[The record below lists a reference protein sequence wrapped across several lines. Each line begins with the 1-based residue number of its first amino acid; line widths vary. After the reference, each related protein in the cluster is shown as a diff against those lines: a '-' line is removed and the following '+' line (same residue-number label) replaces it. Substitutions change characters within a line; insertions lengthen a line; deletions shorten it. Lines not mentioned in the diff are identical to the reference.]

1 MTVNVKKCAVV
12 VCNED
17 DENPVALKR
26 KWAKD
31 ELSIVD
37 QYTYLGVDISKYC
50 AWDAHIKKVLGKV
63 KVRVAKMNA
72 IPTDSHLL
80 IDNRIKRCIMAK
92 VIVPKLEYGEVWE
105 GNAKSVKQ
113 LETAVQMTATQK
125 VRGCSFTTNKT
136 AVLRAEVGMRPLKTN
151 RGVRKLKWQY
161 KIRSMS
167 KKRLPATADRLYGR
181 K

>member
-80 IDNRIKRCIMAK
+80 IDNRLSLIHI
-92 VIVPKLEYGEVWE
+92 
-105 GNAKSVKQ
+105 
-113 LETAVQMTATQK
+113 
-125 VRGCSFTTNKT
+125 
-136 AVLRAEVGMRPLKTN
+136 
-151 RGVRKLKWQY
+151 
-161 KIRSMS
+161 
-167 KKRLPATADRLYGR
+167 
-181 K
+181 